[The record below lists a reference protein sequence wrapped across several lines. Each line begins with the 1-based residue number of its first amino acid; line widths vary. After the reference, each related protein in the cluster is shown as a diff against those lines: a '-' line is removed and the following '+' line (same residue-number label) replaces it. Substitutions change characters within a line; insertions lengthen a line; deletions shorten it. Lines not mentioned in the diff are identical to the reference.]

1 MIPTKERVYQRLI
14 EADPALRQNGE
25 LRRMLANEAEADREI
40 RGFLEEKRIAYVELL
55 PPLRAVVGR
64 RAIYPS
70 DDDGHPTAAG
80 YAIIARA
87 VGSAMGAAPVQ
98 RP

>member
-1 MIPTKERVYQRLI
+1 LIPTKERVYQRLI

-55 PPLRAVVGR
+55 PPLREVVGR
-64 RAIYPS
+64 RAIYPP

-87 VGSAMGAAPVQ
+87 IGSAMGAAHVQ